1 MARTLI
7 KKKYIFLG
15 DCDSINIEIICKSF
29 SLLKNKVKYIIIGN
43 KEDFQKYQN
52 KINSN
57 IKLKVLIDTYDFDKV
72 HSNFL
77 NIFNIDNVC
86 KEKFKNLLNQIQ
98 IANYIS
104 KKTGLDL
111 ITMPIDKSIF
121 KKKIS
126 FTGMTEY
133 LGEINK
139 QKTIMLL
146 FGDKFSVIPLT
157 THINI
162 KDVHYLIKNKK
173 LKSILDFLSK
183 IIKEKKYKL
192 NFKIIKFLC
201 YNPHCG
207 ENKTIG
213 NEDCLIK
220 NTLRFFKNIKG
231 PLSAD
236 SSFSNFKKNTLF
248 ISTYH
253 DQVLIPFKTLNAK
266 MINITLGL
274 KYRRLSP
281 AHGTAKDIKYKNKA
295 NIDSYIECMKI

>member
-1 MARTLI
+1 MARILI
-7 KKKYIFLG
+7 KKKYLFLG
-15 DCDSINIEIICKSF
+15 DCDSINIEIICKSY

-43 KEDFQKYQN
+43 KEDFQKYQK
-52 KINSN
+52 KIKSN
-57 IKLKVLIDTYDFDKV
+57 IKLKILIDPYDFNSVNSD
-72 HSNFL
+72 FL
-77 NIFNIDNVC
+77 NIFNIDNVS

-98 IANYIS
+98 IANHIS

-146 FGDKFSVIPLT
+146 FGDNFSVIPLT

-173 LKSILDFLSK
+173 LKSILDFLLK
-183 IIKEKKYKL
+183 IIKEKKYRL

-213 NEDCLIK
+213 NEDYLIK
-220 NTLRFFKNIKG
+220 KTLRFFKNIKG

-236 SSFSNFKKNTLF
+236 SSFYNFKKNTLF

-253 DQVLIPFKTLNAK
+253 DQVLIPFKALNAK